1 MIVEPRAWHREVV
14 HEVFVE
20 GWKTQLAGVLL
31 PVDWPGPH
39 CLHSFVPITR
49 FLVCVSPVLALGKQ
63 WWMSQSL
70 FLWRQVE
77 CGGADTNKGSALTLC
92 VECIGEEQ
100 EDSHCSV
107 LIFLF
112 MVTGH

>member
-1 MIVEPRAWHREVV
+1 M
-14 HEVFVE
+14 FVE

-31 PVDWPGPH
+31 PVDWPGHH

-49 FLVCVSPVLALGKQ
+49 FLVWVSPFLALGKQ
-63 WWMSQSL
+63 WWISQSL

-77 CGGADTNKGSALTLC
+77 CGGADTNKGSTLTLC
-92 VECIGEEQ
+92 VECIEEEQ

>member
-1 MIVEPRAWHREVV
+1 M
-14 HEVFVE
+14 FVE

-39 CLHSFVPITR
+39 CLHSFVPIAC
-49 FLVCVSPVLALGKQ
+49 FLVWFSPVLALGKQ

-70 FLWRQVE
+70 LLWRQVE
-77 CGGADTNKGSALTLC
+77 GGGADTNKGSTLTWC
-92 VECIGEEQ
+92 VERTGEEQ

-112 MVTGH
+112 VVTGH